1 MVSHRWLLQARE
13 PGIKASHLSC
23 AARAIVHGKG
33 IVKVHGVFPSS
44 CGQPASSPALQV
56 RRVSR
61 QDSRTF
67 VTPFVQVGT
76 YPTRNF
82 AQLCCFTP
90 QRSCRGFE
98 RHVNRFQH
106 RRGVDISATLCMSP
120 CSSDYIFSNKL
131 CVGIWHIVS
140 EDSSETE
147 AKPQGLKPRQFC
159 RLCGTTEVVPFH
171 KPRALRA
178 RSASFP
184 LAFPADYLHPTHCH
198 VVLQLAWDTQTFQHI
213 ARFY

>member
-82 AQLCCFTP
+82 AQVCYSSHLVSMRR
-90 QRSCRGFE
+90 RSGHFCHSLHVAMQFGLYLFQFSFE
-98 RHVNRFQH
+98 LESGVQSLRIPAEIFFH
-106 RRGVDISATLCMSP
+106 RPFLLIICTQSHCHA
-120 CSSDYIFSNKL
+120 KL
-131 CVGIWHIVS
+131 PS
-140 EDSSETE
+140 
-147 AKPQGLKPRQFC
+147 
-159 RLCGTTEVVPFH
+159 
-171 KPRALRA
+171 
-178 RSASFP
+178 RSAGYSDLP
-184 LAFPADYLHPTHCH
+184 AYSQILLRLAN
-198 VVLQLAWDTQTFQHI
+198 
-213 ARFY
+213 R

>member
-23 AARAIVHGKG
+23 AASAIVHSKG

-82 AQLCCFTP
+82 AQPCYVLEGTGESFLF
-90 QRSCRGFE
+90 RSPL
-98 RHVNRFQH
+98 HVAMQLGPSHSPAGSWRS
-106 RRGVDISATLCMSP
+106 GVWPLRISNA
-120 CSSDYIFSNKL
+120 
-131 CVGIWHIVS
+131 
-140 EDSSETE
+140 ED
-147 AKPQGLKPRQFC
+147 
-159 RLCGTTEVVPFH
+159 
-171 KPRALRA
+171 A
-178 RSASFP
+178 RSI
-184 LAFPADYLHPTHCH
+184 FPADCLHRSDCH
-198 VVLQLAWDTQTFQHI
+198 SSFEYRRILRRPSI
-213 ARFY
+213 

>member
-82 AQLCCFTP
+82 AHSVTP
-90 QRSCRGFE
+90 SRMT
-98 RHVNRFQH
+98 
-106 RRGVDISATLCMSP
+106 TLCHSERSEESHARRHCRRP
-120 CSSDYIFSNKL
+120 RWEFSRCSFAEGSGHFCHSL
-131 CVGIWHIVS
+131 HV
-140 EDSSETE
+140 
-147 AKPQGLKPRQFC
+147 AMQFGL
-159 RLCGTTEVVPFH
+159 
-171 KPRALRA
+171 
-178 RSASFP
+178 
-184 LAFPADYLHPTHCH
+184 YLF
-198 VVLQLAWDTQTFQHI
+198 QQTFRWNL
-213 ARFY
+213 AYSL

>member
-23 AARAIVHGKG
+23 AARAIVHTKG

-82 AQLCCFTP
+82 AQVCYTIRLARDFLLHSCSQKLEPPST
-90 QRSCRGFE
+90 QRS
-98 RHVNRFQH
+98 
-106 RRGVDISATLCMSP
+106 P
-120 CSSDYIFSNKL
+120 SNKEGKWTFL
-131 CVGIWHIVS
+131 PLS
-140 EDSSETE
+140 
-147 AKPQGLKPRQFC
+147 AC
-159 RLCGTTEVVPFH
+159 RHAVRTI
-171 KPRALRA
+171 
-178 RSASFP
+178 SFP
-184 LAFPADYLHPTHCH
+184 TNISLESG
-198 VVLQLAWDTQTFQHI
+198 I
-213 ARFY
+213 

>member
-1 MVSHRWLLQARE
+1 MVSHRWLPQVRK
-13 PGIKASHLSC
+13 PGFKASHLSC

-56 RRVSR
+56 RRASR

-82 AQLCCFTP
+82 AQVCYTFSHIDSFWEA
-90 QRSCRGFE
+90 RSFDLSMIGKGSGHFCHSL
-98 RHVNRFQH
+98 HVAMQFGLYLFQF
-106 RRGVDISATLCMSP
+106 L
-120 CSSDYIFSNKL
+120 IFKL
-131 CVGIWHIVS
+131 ESGIQSLRIPTS
-140 EDSSETE
+140 
-147 AKPQGLKPRQFC
+147 
-159 RLCGTTEVVPFH
+159 GTTRSHVSRWSFLLIVCTRRVVTCSQV
-171 KPRALRA
+171 A
-178 RSASFP
+178 R
-184 LAFPADYLHPTHCH
+184 
-198 VVLQLAWDTQTFQHI
+198 DTQTFQQI

>member
-1 MVSHRWLLQARE
+1 VVSHRWLLQTRE
-13 PGIKASHLSC
+13 SGIKASHLSC

-82 AQLCCFTP
+82 AQVCYTIRLARDFLLHSCSQKLEPPST
-90 QRSCRGFE
+90 QRSPSKLRKGSGHFCHSL
-98 RHVNRFQH
+98 HVAMQFGLYLFQ
-106 RRGVDISATLCMSP
+106 
-120 CSSDYIFSNKL
+120 
-131 CVGIWHIVS
+131 
-140 EDSSETE
+140 
-147 AKPQGLKPRQFC
+147 
-159 RLCGTTEVVPFH
+159 
-171 KPRALRA
+171 
-178 RSASFP
+178 
-184 LAFPADYLHPTHCH
+184 
-198 VVLQLAWDTQTFQHI
+198 QTFRWNL
-213 ARFY
+213 AYSL

>member
-1 MVSHRWLLQARE
+1 SRLLSHPSFLQTRE

-23 AARAIVHGKG
+23 AASAIVHSKG

-82 AQLCCFTP
+82 AQLFSLRFRRSWTLSFASRVHCFRDGPNFFDTLAL
-90 QRSCRGFE
+90 QMFSL
-98 RHVNRFQH
+98 RHQLQDLSEFLKINLL
-106 RRGVDISATLCMSP
+106 LCFLFM
-120 CSSDYIFSNKL
+120 F
-131 CVGIWHIVS
+131 
-140 EDSSETE
+140 
-147 AKPQGLKPRQFC
+147 F
-159 RLCGTTEVVPFH
+159 
-171 KPRALRA
+171 
-178 RSASFP
+178 
-184 LAFPADYLHPTHCH
+184 
-198 VVLQLAWDTQTFQHI
+198 
-213 ARFY
+213 

>member
-1 MVSHRWLLQARE
+1 MVSHRWLLQVRE
-13 PGIKASHLSC
+13 PEIKASHLSC

-82 AQLCCFTP
+82 AQLCYPSQLFS
-90 QRSCRGFE
+90 QQLLAIRLK
-98 RHVNRFQH
+98 Q

-131 CVGIWHIVS
+131 FVGIWHIVS
-140 EDSSETE
+140 EDSSRISSVTSGAE
-147 AKPQGLKPRQFC
+147 AREIFAAVTA
-159 RLCGTTEVVPFH
+159 RLRSRPTQTF
-171 KPRALRA
+171 ALRA
-178 RSASFP
+178 PDFLALSAEDFSYWPF
-184 LAFPADYLHPTHCH
+184 LLIIC
-198 VVLQLAWDTQTFQHI
+198 TQRIVT
-213 ARFY
+213 

>member
-82 AQLCCFTP
+82 AQFCYAFTHHQYVLGRARLSVVP
-90 QRSCRGFE
+90 LDVPSIAALSAEGTLLRTINDREVEWTFLPLSACRHAV
-98 RHVNRFQH
+98 RT
-106 RRGVDISATLCMSP
+106 ISFPTL
-120 CSSDYIFSNKL
+120 
-131 CVGIWHIVS
+131 VGIWHIVS
-140 EDSSETE
+140 EDSS
-147 AKPQGLKPRQFC
+147 KIRKRNPR
-159 RLCGTTEVVPFH
+159 G
-171 KPRALRA
+171 
-178 RSASFP
+178 
-184 LAFPADYLHPTHCH
+184 
-198 VVLQLAWDTQTFQHI
+198 
-213 ARFY
+213 

>member
-1 MVSHRWLLQARE
+1 MVSHRWLPQVRK
-13 PGIKASHLSC
+13 PGFKASHLSC

-82 AQLCCFTP
+82 AQLCYTFSHIDLLWGRARL
-90 QRSCRGFE
+90 QSCRWTYP
-98 RHVNRFQH
+98 RVAA
-106 RRGVDISATLCMSP
+106 SAAEVRS
-120 CSSDYIFSNKL
+120 F
-131 CVGIWHIVS
+131 
-140 EDSSETE
+140 DSSMLSKWSGHFCHPLHV
-147 AKPQGLKPRQFC
+147 AMQFGL
-159 RLCGTTEVVPFH
+159 
-171 KPRALRA
+171 
-178 RSASFP
+178 
-184 LAFPADYLHPTHCH
+184 YL
-198 VVLQLAWDTQTFQHI
+198 FQCELESGI
-213 ARFY
+213 